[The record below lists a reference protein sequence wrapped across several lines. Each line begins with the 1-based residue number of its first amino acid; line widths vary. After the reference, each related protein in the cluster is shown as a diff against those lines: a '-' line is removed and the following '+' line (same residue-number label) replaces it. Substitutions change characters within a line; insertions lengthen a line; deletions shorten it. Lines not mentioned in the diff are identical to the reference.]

1 MVFEEKN
8 RLDCVSGT
16 WWEIF
21 EFVFEFAWSDSR
33 MDIWAAQHRSVRQS
47 VNTKNVDAVVSRK
60 QTRNED
66 SVFIAQRRR
75 RRRHDSETFDF
86 TSGRFSLSLTLFSFL
101 DSTAQRVKNDV
112 KCLLLPS
119 FTHNQGNIYLFSW
132 LVDCSVF
139 PWEKFKFPRSKIHF
153 FFPNLINSP
162 STIFTSPSLRYAVVV
177 ASQKIRRHRIE
188 REFVGEA
195 NNSFESKPSKESK
208 SLQRQSKKC
217 VYIKIHKKWFFSYIS
232 RISEESENDVIS
244 FLFSVCSI
252 VDVVPFFFSCAWDSP
267 KDSAG
272 CFICT

>member
-66 SVFIAQRRR
+66 SVFIAQHRRR
-75 RRRHDSETFDF
+75 QRHDSETFDF

-153 FFPNLINSP
+153 FFPNLITTLPPPSSP
-162 STIFTSPSLRYAVVV
+162 HLHFATLLSSPHRKSVVIALRENLLGRQTT
-177 ASQKIRRHRIE
+177 ASSRSPAKR
-188 REFVGEA
+188 A
-195 NNSFESKPSKESK
+195 K
-208 SLQRQSKKC
+208 
-217 VYIKIHKKWFFSYIS
+217 VYRDRVK
-232 RISEESENDVIS
+232 N
-244 FLFSVCSI
+244 VCI
-252 VDVVPFFFSCAWDSP
+252 
-267 KDSAG
+267 
-272 CFICT
+272 